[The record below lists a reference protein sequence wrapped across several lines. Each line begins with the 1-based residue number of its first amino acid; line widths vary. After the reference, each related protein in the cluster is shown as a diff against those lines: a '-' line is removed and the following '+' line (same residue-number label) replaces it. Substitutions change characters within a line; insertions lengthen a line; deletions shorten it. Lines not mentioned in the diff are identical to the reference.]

1 MSDTQRDIVSA
12 GFSLA
17 LIAVTAVVM
26 QRFFLPLVW
35 AGILCVATWPL
46 YLRVRAA
53 LGQRTIIAAAA
64 LTLAFACIFIIPVLF
79 GVAQAAREVPVLAN
93 FIVHANTEGLPVPD
107 WVAHIPL
114 AGSAIGDWWQATL
127 SQPHGLSH
135 FFAGSAVGGFHSA
148 RDMLKILG
156 ADVFHRL
163 VDFGLAF
170 LCLFFF
176 YKDGEALTRQITA
189 VGSHFLRPERWGRYA
204 QKIPTAIRATVNG
217 LVLVGLAEG
226 VLIGIAYAIV
236 GLPSPALWAFATGI
250 LAIIPFGA
258 PLAYLCAAAMLVFQ
272 GNVGGAI
279 GVAAW
284 GTVVLFVADHFVRP
298 GMIGNATRLPFL
310 AVLFG
315 ILGGVETL
323 GLVGLFIGP
332 VVMVLFVT
340 LWYEANV
347 SDSVPPANALA
358 DASAETP
365 ASPAAPERTQ

>member
-1 MSDTQRDIVSA
+1 MTDMQRDLLSA
-12 GFSLA
+12 GFSLT
-17 LIAVTAVVM
+17 LIALTAFVM

-46 YLRVRAA
+46 YRRMRVAMGNRAILAA
-53 LGQRTIIAAAA
+53 LL
-64 LTLAFACIFIIPVLF
+64 LTLVCACVFVIPVLM
-79 GVAQAAREVPVLAN
+79 GVAQAARQAPEMAN
-93 FIVHANTEGLPVPD
+93 FVVNANLDGIPVPD
-107 WVAHIPL
+107 FIQNIPFF
-114 AGSAIGDWWQATL
+114 SDSIRDWWLATL
-127 SQPHGLSH
+127 SQPHGLAHLFS
-135 FFAGSAVGGFHSA
+135 GSGVGAFHSA

-156 ADVFHRL
+156 TDVFHRL

-176 YKDGEALTRQITA
+176 YKDGAALTRQIDA
-189 VGSHFLRPERWGRYA
+189 IGSHCFSPQRWSRYA
-204 QKIPTAIRATVNG
+204 QKVPTAIRATVNG

-226 VLIGIAYAIV
+226 VLIGIAYGVA
-236 GLPSPALWAFATGI
+236 GLPSPALWAFGTGI

-258 PLAYLCAAAMLVFQ
+258 PLAFLGAAAVLVFK
-272 GNVGGAI
+272 GNMAGAI
-279 GVAAW
+279 GVAIW
-284 GTVVLFVADHFVRP
+284 GTVVLFIADHFVRP

-340 LWYEANV
+340 LWYEAKLFE
-347 SDSVPPANALA
+347 DG
-358 DASAETP
+358 TP
-365 ASPAAPERTQ
+365 ASPAAPDA